1 MRGKLIALLALAFAL
16 AAPAAQAQEPDPQ
29 TCAGYPEPRV
39 FLESQSWWHDL
50 DVPIFGGDT
59 EHVHTG
65 VCMPLYGVVDGTVRF
80 DVVSKL
86 HNLPWQRLT
95 TRVQD
100 SSSTLQTHTVYPT
113 GCQTMDCTFVR
124 RFDVNLGARSTG
136 MHELR
141 FHSEARP
148 TNTATE
154 ASLATDGWQ
163 VCVRSCSPNVT
174 QATSVPEGRGW
185 YRTSSGSVKGYING
199 RFNSQAE
206 FPWKQGFV
214 PVSGVWCPPVRILR
228 GAGDENVEE
237 SFVSVD
243 PDFHAGNEGQV
254 LLRQPG
260 TFTGRTCVDTTTL
273 ANGRHKLF
281 MRAHSNSQFTG
292 QLWGAL
298 VIPFEVA
305 NP

>member
-1 MRGKLIALLALAFAL
+1 MSRLVLLALVVLFL
-16 AAPAAQAQEPDPQ
+16 VAPSAQAQDPQ

-39 FLESQSWWHDL
+39 FLESQSWWSDL

-65 VCMPLYGVVDGTVRF
+65 VCVPLYGVVDGTVRF
-80 DVVSKL
+80 DVVTKL
-86 HNLPWQRLT
+86 HNLSWPRLT
-95 TRVQD
+95 NRVQD
-100 SSSTLQTHTVYPT
+100 SSSTLASKTTYPT
-113 GCQTMDCTFVR
+113 GCTTQDCTLVT

-148 TNTATE
+148 SQSATE

-185 YRTSSGSVKGYING
+185 YQTASGSVKGYING

-206 FPWKQGFV
+206 FPWSPSTGFRQ
-214 PVSGVWCPPVRILR
+214 VSGVWCPPVRILR

-243 PDFHAGNEGQV
+243 PDFHGGSEGRV

-260 TFTGRTCVDTTTL
+260 TFTGRTCVDTSTL

-281 MRAHSNSQFTG
+281 MRAYSNSQFTG
-292 QLWGAL
+292 QLWGAF
-298 VIPFEVA
+298 VVPFEVQ
-305 NP
+305 N